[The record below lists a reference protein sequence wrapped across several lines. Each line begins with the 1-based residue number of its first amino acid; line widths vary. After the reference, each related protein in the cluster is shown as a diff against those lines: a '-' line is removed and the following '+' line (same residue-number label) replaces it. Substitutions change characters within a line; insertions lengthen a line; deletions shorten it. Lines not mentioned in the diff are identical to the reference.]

1 MTINDEEPV
10 YTFNL
15 AESCN
20 VVICA
25 TQALDKQIAKSND
38 TFHDSGATSHVF
50 HNCHAFFD
58 YNQLTKP
65 INVKG
70 FGSALSAVAVGRGKV
85 KLIGKLS
92 SGSVIQTIITDALH
106 IPTGRCNLLSQTAL
120 DKKGVSSRTGNG
132 LIELIYNG
140 QTIIEGAI
148 KNDLYQLH
156 VTPELNADPMTVAI
170 NALNDVDQAG
180 FYTA

>member
-1 MTINDEEPV
+1 
-10 YTFNL
+10 
-15 AESCN
+15 
-20 VVICA
+20 
-25 TQALDKQIAKSND
+25 
-38 TFHDSGATSHVF
+38 VF
-50 HNCHAFFD
+50 HNRHAFFD
-58 YNQLTKP
+58 YNQLMKP

-92 SGSVIQTIITDALH
+92 SGSVIQTIITDTLH

-140 QTIIEGAI
+140 
-148 KNDLYQLH
+148 
-156 VTPELNADPMTVAI
+156 
-170 NALNDVDQAG
+170 
-180 FYTA
+180 

>member
-1 MTINDEEPV
+1 
-10 YTFNL
+10 
-15 AESCN
+15 
-20 VVICA
+20 
-25 TQALDKQIAKSND
+25 
-38 TFHDSGATSHVF
+38 
-50 HNCHAFFD
+50 
-58 YNQLTKP
+58 
-65 INVKG
+65 VKG
-70 FGSALSAVAVGRGKV
+70 FGSALSAIVVGRGKV

-106 IPTGRCNLLSQTAL
+106 IPTGMCNLLSQTAL
-120 DKKGVSSRTGNG
+120 DKKGVSSCTGNG

-156 VTPELNADPMTVAI
+156 VTPELNADPMMVAI
-170 NALNDVDQAG
+170 NALNDIDQAG